1 MKQDSSKRVTI
12 DDVAKRAGVSK
23 TTVSR
28 YLNGRYEAL
37 AEETLKR
44 IQEAIRA
51 LDYRPNRMARGLK
64 RDKSLLIGIV
74 VADITNPFSTA
85 ILRGAEDVCKR
96 HGYSLM
102 VCNTDNDP
110 AKEREYIFMLQAQR
124 IDGLII
130 NTTGQNNEFLHQLA
144 AEHTPVVLV
153 DRKVPELDFD
163 TVTVHNEQATT
174 EAVQYLVEQGY
185 ERIGFFSEPIDGISS
200 RMERLVAFHQ
210 VLSRYGHR
218 SVADVYEVDLR
229 DERQLGEKLDAFLHH
244 SRGQSRA
251 LFAANGVMLLK
262 LLLEL
267 KKKGL
272 SIPEDTAVLG
282 FDDLDWA
289 PVVGPGITT
298 IAQPT
303 YEIGVTAMERVLQRM
318 EGDDSPAQQI
328 ALPGRMII
336 RGSTPSR
343 VPVNGRR
350 QTLPPN
356 EGFL

>member
-1 MKQDSSKRVTI
+1 MKQDARKRITI
-12 DDVAKRAGVSK
+12 DHVARRAGVSK

-28 YLNGRYEAL
+28 YLNGHYEAL
-37 AEETLKR
+37 AEQTLKR
-44 IQEAIRA
+44 IQEAIIA
-51 LDYRPNRMARGLK
+51 LDYRPNRMASGLK
-64 RDKSLLIGIV
+64 RDRSHLIGIV

-153 DRKVPELDFD
+153 DRKVPELGFD
-163 TVTVHNEQATT
+163 TVGVDNEQATA
-174 EAVQYLVEQGY
+174 EAVHYLVEQGY
-185 ERIGFFSEPIDGISS
+185 ERIAFFSEPIDGISS
-200 RMERLVAFHQ
+200 RMERLISFQ
-210 VLSRYGHR
+210 NVLRRYGHC
-218 SVADVYEVDLR
+218 SVSDIYEIDLR
-229 DERQLGEKLDAFLHH
+229 SEKQLEKKLDAFVH
-244 SRGQSRA
+244 SSQDQSRV
-251 LFAANGVMLLK
+251 LFAANGVILLQ
-262 LLLEL
+262 LILEL
-267 KKKGL
+267 RKKGL
-272 SIPEDTAVLG
+272 QIPEDISVLG

-303 YEIGVTAMERVLQRM
+303 YEIGVTAMERVLQRL
-318 EGDDSPAQQI
+318 EGDDTPARQI
-328 ALPGRMII
+328 SLSGQLIV
-336 RGSTPSR
+336 RGSTPSSSK
-343 VPVNGRR
+343 PDGNGSSA
-350 QTLPPN
+350 TTKSI
-356 EGFL
+356 